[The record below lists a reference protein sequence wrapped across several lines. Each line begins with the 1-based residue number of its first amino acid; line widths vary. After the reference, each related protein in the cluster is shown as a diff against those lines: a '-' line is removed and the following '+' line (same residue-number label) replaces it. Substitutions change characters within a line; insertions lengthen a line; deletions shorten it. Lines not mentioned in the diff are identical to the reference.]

1 MNTPIKK
8 LASKVRSNNPHES
21 NSTPGIGF
29 FEDLKDQAGLKPF
42 SKDFFEQLL
51 AVNNGA
57 AEKNKKPSV
66 KMPMSGDLSQGQA
79 IDLKRKPAQQHEEPS
94 HMSSDAKGAEK
105 KPNNIRPGIDWF
117 SELNRSSEFVSR
129 RESQEIQA
137 QIKQIV
143 EELRKLV
150 NTSTVLKSEFDEVIV
165 QAPPATPGKYHLN
178 FFTWM
183 LSVIRAARMRVEDSG
198 AWLNVMKSK
207 KKNTQ
212 YWNMAK
218 KHGTTFSLSNERVV
232 STQTG

>member
-8 LASKVRSNNPHES
+8 LVSKIGSKNPHET
-21 NSTPGIGF
+21 NSSAGIGF

-51 AVNNGA
+51 AVNNNA
-57 AEKNKKPSV
+57 ADKHKKTAKLPS
-66 KMPMSGDLSQGQA
+66 SGDLVAGEA
-79 IDLKRKPAQQHEEPS
+79 FDLKRTSADHAPDHANADK
-94 HMSSDAKGAEK
+94 MGLEK
-105 KPNNIRPGIDWF
+105 KANNSRPGIDWF
-117 SELNRSSEFVSR
+117 SELNRSSEFVTR
-129 RESQEIQA
+129 RESQEIQM

-150 NTSTVLKSEFDEVIV
+150 NTSTVLKAEFDEVIV
-165 QAPPATPGKYHLN
+165 QTPTQTPGKYHLN

-198 AWLNVMKSK
+198 AWLNAMKSK
-207 KKNTQ
+207 KKNHQ

>member
-8 LASKVRSNNPHES
+8 LASKISSKNPHES
-21 NSTPGIGF
+21 NSAPGIGF
-29 FEDLKDQAGLKPF
+29 FEDMKDQAGLKPF

-51 AVNNGA
+51 AVNNTG
-57 AEKNKKPSV
+57 EKHKKPTHSTLP
-66 KMPMSGDLSQGQA
+66 KSGDLMPGEA
-79 IDLKRKPAQQHEEPS
+79 FDLKAKKQDHAPS
-94 HMSSDAKGAEK
+94 HIDANPQAEK
-105 KPNNIRPGIDWF
+105 KANNIRPGIDWF

-150 NTSTVLKSEFDEVIV
+150 NTSTVLKAEFDEVIV
-165 QAPPATPGKYHLN
+165 QTPTQTPGKYHLN

-183 LSVIRAARMRVEDSG
+183 LSVIRAARMRVEDSS

-207 KKNTQ
+207 KKNKQ